1 MTSKAHSLLHRKGEK
16 WVSVLLEWC
25 LKVERDGERILEA
38 RCLLYSND
46 EDALHILLK
55 CSETTK
61 LREHLL
67 N

>member
-1 MTSKAHSLLHRKGEK
+1 MTSKAHTLLHRKGEK
-16 WVSVLLEWC
+16 WVSVLQEWC
-25 LKVERDGERILEA
+25 LKVERDEERIREA

-46 EDALHILLK
+46 EDAVHILLK
-55 CSETTK
+55 YSETTK